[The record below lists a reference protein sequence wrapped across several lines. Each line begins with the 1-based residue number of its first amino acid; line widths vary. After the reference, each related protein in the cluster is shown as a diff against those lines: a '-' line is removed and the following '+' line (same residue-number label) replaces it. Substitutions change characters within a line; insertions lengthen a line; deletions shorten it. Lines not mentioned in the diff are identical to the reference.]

1 MCLLATVYTAYNHF
15 CCAVCYRQYAAKF
28 AGFGVT
34 VDPQDIVTSGS
45 ALADYLKEQGIT
57 CAYVVGESLLNT
69 DFKYALM
76 HSKMQSQ
83 YSYACLQTTKLGLLG
98 VQRCVAAVVELLTL
112 WLHVSTVSVQ

>member
-1 MCLLATVYTAYNHF
+1 VLSFAATVLRCIHHSSHVFAERTAYN
-15 CCAVCYRQYAAKF
+15 CYCYLLSLCACRQYAAKF

-69 DFKYALM
+69 LSIM
-76 HSKMQSQ
+76 RSCSPKMQSQ
-83 YSYACLQTTKLGLLG
+83 
-98 VQRCVAAVVELLTL
+98 
-112 WLHVSTVSVQ
+112 